1 MSSSESRISL
11 SIGEV
16 SRLLGV
22 SPGILRSWEREALVI
37 PNRTR
42 GGHRVYGERHLR
54 RLRKVARL
62 YCDEKLNPAAIRREV
77 GEAERAERTDR
88 YVDGR
93 LGANLRSTRKRRN
106 MTLSQASEKSG
117 LSPSFISALERGNTG
132 VSVNSLFR
140 LAEAIGTTLPTLTTN
155 DLDGGKHHFVPADRR
170 RRFVTDDES
179 LLIEDIIFKPAG
191 MEAEIAHI
199 APGRDSDGFYSHRGQ
214 EFLFILTGEL
224 SFWLGPDEFYAMK
237 TGDALYLH
245 SHRPHRWANES
256 RERTSVLWV
265 NAALPGGVQ
274 PEPEPRRPARRD

>member
-1 MSSSESRISL
+1 MSSSASQISL

-37 PNRTR
+37 PNRTP
-42 GGHRVYGERHLR
+42 GGHRVYGDRHLR

-62 YCDEKLNPAAIRREV
+62 YCDEKLNPAAIRREI

-88 YVDGR
+88 YVDGQ

-106 MTLSQASEKSG
+106 LTLSQVSEKSG

-155 DLDGGKHHFVPADRR
+155 DLDGGKHHFVPAGRR

-179 LLIEDIIFKPAG
+179 LLIEDVIFKPAG

-274 PEPEPRRPARRD
+274 PEPEPRRPVRRD

>member
-1 MSSSESRISL
+1 MSSSASRISL

-37 PNRTR
+37 PNRTP

-62 YCDEKLNPAAIRREV
+62 YCDEKLNPAAIRREI

-88 YVDGR
+88 YVDGQ

-155 DLDGGKHHFVPADRR
+155 DLDGGKHHFVPAGRR

-179 LLIEDIIFKPAG
+179 LLIEDVIFKPAG

-214 EFLFILTGEL
+214 EFLFILSGEL

-274 PEPEPRRPARRD
+274 PEPEPRRPVRRD

>member
-1 MSSSESRISL
+1 MNSPEARISL

-16 SRLLGV
+16 SRLIGV
-22 SPGILRSWEREALVI
+22 SPGILRTWEREALVI

-42 GGHRVYGERHLR
+42 GGHRIYGERHLR

-62 YCDEKLNPAAIRREV
+62 YCDEKLNPAAIRREL
-77 GEAERAERTDR
+77 GEAERPEKTDR
-88 YVDGR
+88 YVDVQ
-93 LGANLRSTRKRRN
+93 LGENLRSIRKRRN
-106 MTLSQASEKSG
+106 LTLSRASEKSG

-140 LAEAIGTTLPTLTTN
+140 LAEALGTTLPTLSTN
-155 DLDGGKHHFVPADRR
+155 DLDGGKHHFVPAGER

-179 LLIEDIIFKPAG
+179 LLIEDVIFKPAG

-214 EFLFILTGEL
+214 EFLFILSGEL
-224 SFWLGPDEFYAMK
+224 SFWLDPDEFYAMK

-245 SHRPHRWANES
+245 SHRPHRWANEC

-265 NAALPGGVQ
+265 NAALPAGLR
-274 PEPEPRRPARRD
+274 PEPEPRKPVRRD

>member
-1 MSSSESRISL
+1 MNSTESGISL

-22 SPGILRSWEREALVI
+22 SPGILRTWEREALVF
-37 PNRTR
+37 PDRSP
-42 GGHRVYGERHLR
+42 GGHRIYGERHLR

-62 YCDEKLNPAAIRREV
+62 YCDEKLNPAAIRREL
-77 GEAERAERTDR
+77 GEAERGEKSDR
-88 YVDGR
+88 YVDVR
-93 LGANLRSTRKRRN
+93 LGAKLRGIRKRRN
-106 MTLSQASEKSG
+106 MTLSRASEKSG

-140 LAEAIGTTLPTLTTN
+140 LAEALGTTLPTLSTD
-155 DLDGGKHHFVPADRR
+155 DLNGGAHHFVPAGER

-179 LLIEDIIFKPAG
+179 LLIEDIVFKPAG

-214 EFLFILTGEL
+214 EFLFILSGEL
-224 SFWLGPDEFYAMK
+224 SFWLGPDEYYAMK

-265 NAALPGGVQ
+265 NAALPEGAQ
-274 PEPEPRRPARRD
+274 PEPEPRKTVRKG

>member
-1 MSSSESRISL
+1 MSSSASRISL

-37 PNRTR
+37 PNRTP
-42 GGHRVYGERHLR
+42 GGHRVYGDRHLR

-62 YCDEKLNPAAIRREV
+62 YCDEKLNPAAIRREI

-88 YVDGR
+88 YVDGQ

-106 MTLSQASEKSG
+106 MTLSQVSEKSG

-155 DLDGGKHHFVPADRR
+155 DLDGGKHHFVPAGHR

-179 LLIEDIIFKPAG
+179 LLIEDVIFKPAG

-274 PEPEPRRPARRD
+274 PEPEPRRPVRRD

>member
-1 MSSSESRISL
+1 MSSPDSRISL

-42 GGHRVYGERHLR
+42 GGHRVYGDWHLR

-62 YCDEKLNPAAIRREV
+62 YCDEKLNPAAIRREI
-77 GEAERAERTDR
+77 GEAERPERTDR
-88 YVDGR
+88 HVDGQ

-140 LAEAIGTTLPTLTTN
+140 LAEALGTTLPTLTTN
-155 DLDGGKHHFVPADRR
+155 DLDGGKHHFVPAGRR
-170 RRFVTDDES
+170 RRFVTDDET
-179 LLIEDIIFKPAG
+179 LLIEDVVFKPAG

-214 EFLFILTGEL
+214 EFLFVLSGEL

-256 RERTSVLWV
+256 REWTSVLWV
-265 NAALPGGVQ
+265 NAALPQGVQ
-274 PEPEPRRPARRD
+274 PEPEPRSPGRRG